1 MELVSSS
8 DVFLTSI
15 PPEAQAGITVTP
27 SQEIIPPQTIPISTP
42 QATKVSDSRN
52 TFKNKTPESEQPIEK
67 ENNSNELSDKP
78 QKSLPEG
85 FVLLSVA
92 LPEAR
97 FDVRYATDHN
107 FTGKVVDGYLSDHI
121 SITAKAAEAVQKA
134 SAALKKKGYGLLIF
148 DAYRPKRA
156 VDSFIQWGKSP
167 EDNQTKDEFYPDIK
181 KEDLFELGYLA
192 RRSAH
197 SRGSAIDLTLIV
209 LKTGE
214 LVDMGSPYDFLGS
227 ISNHGTKLISD
238 TQTKNRNILKEAM
251 KAAGFK
257 EIRTEWWHYQLVNE
271 PFPDTY
277 FDFVIE

>member
-42 QATKVSDSRN
+42 QAPKVSDSRN
-52 TFKNKTPESEQPIEK
+52 TIKNKTPESEQPIEK
-67 ENNSNELSDKP
+67 ENKTNELSDKP
-78 QKSLPEG
+78 QKALPEG
-85 FVLLSVA
+85 FVLLSEA

-107 FTGKVVDGYLSDHI
+107 FTGKIVDGYLSDHI
-121 SITAKAAEAVQKA
+121 SITIKAAEAVQKA

-156 VDSFIQWGKSP
+156 VDSFTQWGKSP
-167 EDNQTKDEFYPDIK
+167 EDNLTKDEFYPDIK
-181 KEDLFELGYLA
+181 KKDLFELGYLA

-238 TQTKNRNILKEAM
+238 TQTNNRNILKEAM

>member
-8 DVFLTSI
+8 DVFFTSI
-15 PPEAQAGITVTP
+15 PPEAQASITVTP
-27 SQEIIPPQTIPISTP
+27 SQEIISPQTTPVSTP
-42 QATKVSDSRN
+42 QAIKESDSRN
-52 TFKNKTPESEQPIEK
+52 TFENKTPESEQPIEK
-67 ENNSNELSDKP
+67 ENKSDEQSDKP
-78 QKSLPEG
+78 QKALPEG
-85 FVLLSVA
+85 FVFLSEA

-97 FDVRYATDHN
+97 IDVRYATDHN
-107 FTGKVVDGYLSDHI
+107 FTGKVADGYLSDHI
-121 SITAKAAEAVQKA
+121 SITVKAAEAVQKA
-134 SAALKKKGYGLLIF
+134 SAALKKKGYGLLIY

-156 VDSFIQWGKSP
+156 VASFIEWGKNP
-167 EDNQTKDEFYPDIK
+167 EDNLTKAEFYPDIK
-181 KEDLFELGYLA
+181 KKDLFELGYLA

-197 SRGSAIDLTLIV
+197 SRGSAIDLSLID

-214 LVDMGSPYDFLGS
+214 PVDMGSPFDFLGP

-238 TQTKNRNILKEAM
+238 TQTNNRNILKEAM

-257 EIRTEWWHYQLVNE
+257 ELRTEWWHYQLINE